1 MWEKVE
7 IREYH
12 IQKEVIME
20 REKQHFRSDKH
31 IIIMGILSLF
41 FALFTAAPSVA
52 SLFFISGVPTV
63 CSILFLVKKYP
74 AFGAICTLFFFLNRI
89 ATFTKGTLLST
100 VFILALT
107 GYFAYVTYLSNRD
120 WKLRKANRGKNKEI

>member
-1 MWEKVE
+1 MKT
-7 IREYH
+7 
-12 IQKEVIME
+12 
-20 REKQHFRSDKH
+20 EKQRYKSDKH
-31 IIIMGILSLF
+31 IIIMGILSIF
-41 FALFTAAPSVA
+41 FSLFTAAPSVGT
-52 SLFFISGVPTV
+52 LLFISGVPFV

-100 VFILALT
+100 VLILAIT

-120 WKLRKANRGKNKEI
+120 WKIRKANRTQN